1 MARRRALR
9 QVCLALTARPGRPH
23 PSRKNRATCNGRDQM
38 RPFSPDQREEF
49 ERIAL
54 VYHEVLLRVACRI
67 LRSESLAEDAV
78 QEVACLNESV
88 TSPLGRFADIATAVT
103 TCRRLMLVTNSVRPR
118 REPSSAAPSRA
129 DRAPVC

>member
-1 MARRRALR
+1 M
-9 QVCLALTARPGRPH
+9 G
-23 PSRKNRATCNGRDQM
+23 DQM

-103 TCRRLMLVTNSVRPR
+103 TCRRLMLVTNSLRQATRYKQVRQGTLT
-118 REPSSAAPSRA
+118 EEGPSK
-129 DRAPVC
+129 